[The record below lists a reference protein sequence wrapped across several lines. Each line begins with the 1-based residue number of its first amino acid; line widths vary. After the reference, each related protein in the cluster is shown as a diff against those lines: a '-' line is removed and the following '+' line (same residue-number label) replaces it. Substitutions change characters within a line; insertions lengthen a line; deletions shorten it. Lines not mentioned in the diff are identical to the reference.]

1 MLPAALFA
9 MTVSTTP
16 HRFVLGMRLDA
27 TSYDDATRHILEWAT
42 TRAHRYVCAANVHMV
57 MECHDSDEFRAVV
70 NDAGLITPDGVPLVW
85 TLRRLG
91 VPEQSRVYGPT
102 LMLHV
107 CAAAARA
114 GVPVGLYGA
123 GPEVLETLQRKLTE
137 RFPELDIAYAYSP
150 PFRPLTAEE
159 DEAVVSAIRD
169 SGARILFVGLGCP
182 RQERWMA
189 EHQARLP
196 LVMLGVGAAFDF
208 HAGNVKQAPALLQ
221 TAGLEWL
228 FRLTM
233 EPKRLW
239 RRYLK
244 HNPRFIYL
252 TAQQLWGERRKG
264 ATP

>member
-1 MLPAALFA
+1 
-9 MTVSTTP
+9 MTVSTRP

-27 TSYDDATRHILEWAT
+27 TSYDDATQRVLEWA
-42 TRAHRYVCAANVHMV
+42 RVGEPRYVCAANVHMV
-57 MECHDSDEFRAVV
+57 MECHDSGDFRRVV
-70 NDAGLITPDGVPLVW
+70 NGAGLVTPDGVPLVW

-91 VPEQSRVYGPT
+91 VEDQGRVYGPT

-107 CAAAARA
+107 CAAAAQA

-123 GPEVLETLQRKLTE
+123 QPDVLETLQRNLTG
-137 RFPELDIAYAYSP
+137 RFPDLKVAYAYSP
-150 PFRPLTAEE
+150 PFRPLTPEE
-159 DEAVVSAIRD
+159 DEEITGAIRG

-189 EHQARLP
+189 EHRARLP

-208 HAGNVKQAPALLQ
+208 HAGNVRQAPPWLQ

-252 TAQQLWGERRKG
+252 TVRQLWGKRHKG
-264 ATP
+264 VTP